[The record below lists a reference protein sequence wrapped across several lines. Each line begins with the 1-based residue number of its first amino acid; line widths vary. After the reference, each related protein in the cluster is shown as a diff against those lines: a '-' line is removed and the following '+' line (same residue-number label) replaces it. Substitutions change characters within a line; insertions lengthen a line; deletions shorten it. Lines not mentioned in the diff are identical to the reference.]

1 MRQHGF
7 GRGWRKIPTIGALR
21 PFAIFWPEW
30 SLNAHCVS
38 SSVVG
43 SPSFGDGAGDTDSE
57 VELDAT
63 DFAESNNHNKEKTTV
78 DALTLLAVAGLI
90 ALGNGLV
97 LWQLNNVKKDLG
109 NRIDEVKTDLGNRI
123 DGHERE
129 CAERNRENAER
140 DRKLHATI
148 GGLIHAVEG
157 NIPHPSA

>member
-1 MRQHGF
+1 M
-7 GRGWRKIPTIGALR
+7 
-21 PFAIFWPEW
+21 
-30 SLNAHCVS
+30 
-38 SSVVG
+38 
-43 SPSFGDGAGDTDSE
+43 
-57 VELDAT
+57 
-63 DFAESNNHNKEKTTV
+63 
-78 DALTLLAVAGLI
+78 
-90 ALGNGLV
+90 GNGLV

-123 DGHERE
+123 DGVETGLGNRIDSVKADLAAHERE

>member
-1 MRQHGF
+1 M
-7 GRGWRKIPTIGALR
+7 
-21 PFAIFWPEW
+21 
-30 SLNAHCVS
+30 
-38 SSVVG
+38 
-43 SPSFGDGAGDTDSE
+43 
-57 VELDAT
+57 
-63 DFAESNNHNKEKTTV
+63 

-123 DGHERE
+123 DGVKADLAAHERE
-129 CAERNRENAER
+129 CAERNRDNAER

-157 NIPHPSA
+157 KIPHPSA